1 MTWYNVNLHQTINKI
16 FHVRYKA
23 CLSELL
29 VDAEVICACMCR
41 CHLRASV
48 EVTRV
53 NELSVLTRKGQL
65 HVRAEVNLVNAPGS
79 HLRKYTH
86 ADVICMCT
94 LKSIVYAHR
103 SHLGVHTE
111 IKRAGTPMITRTR
124 PIRTPVHLHV
134 HIISIN
140 ELPTS
145 LVGQQL

>member
-1 MTWYNVNLHQTINKI
+1 MQKSFARACAGAIYVQALKSHALVSW
-16 FHVRYKA
+16 A
-23 CLSELL
+23 CLQKLPTR
-29 VDAEVICACMCR
+29 ACR
-41 CHLRASV
+41 GHVHVEFFTRA
-48 EVTRV
+48 
-53 NELSVLTRKGQL
+53 RKGQL

-94 LKSIVYAHR
+94 LKSIVYAHI

-111 IKRAGTPMITRTR
+111 IKRARTPMITRTR

-134 HIISIN
+134 HIISIH

-145 LVGQQL
+145 LVGQKL